1 MQFGNKP
8 MGAIQIEKRDADT
21 GELID
26 LPGTTF
32 KMEPNPYNGAELI
45 VEDNDGNDANP
56 AYGII
61 LLENVPPGIYTITEI
76 QAPPGYQLDSTPKT
90 VEVTSTVIVIFYNT
104 RTPHCV
110 GLTPGYWK
118 NWHNHYT
125 PEQFQELLR
134 YPQETIAENI
144 EEADKIFS
152 RWRAKRDW
160 EIKILRAHLLATQ
173 LTLNLTKMPDM
184 PNPDDAYLLDDCQVA

>member
-1 MQFGNKP
+1 MPPGEEGKVQFGNKP

-61 LLENVPPGIYTITEI
+61 LLENVPPGIYTITRSRLR
-76 QAPPGYQLDSTPKT
+76 LDIS
-90 VEVTSTVIVIFYNT
+90 
-104 RTPHCV
+104 
-110 GLTPGYWK
+110 LTPLQR
-118 NWHNHYT
+118 
-125 PEQFQELLR
+125 PLR
-134 YPQETIAENI
+134 
-144 EEADKIFS
+144 
-152 RWRAKRDW
+152 
-160 EIKILRAHLLATQ
+160 
-173 LTLNLTKMPDM
+173 
-184 PNPDDAYLLDDCQVA
+184 